1 MTNRIWGL
9 LIMLACFWGGS
20 FLAYEFGLRTL
31 PVSSLVMYRIG
42 GAALFLWIIAIF
54 SKWEIPR
61 GKVWIDFLALGFLN
75 NALPFFLI
83 AWGQQYIES
92 GLASILNGATALFG
106 AILAPIFFAD
116 ERLTINKLLGVIVG
130 FIGVAIAVGLEFL
143 SGFDPRNLGQ
153 LAIILASLSYATGG
167 IWAKKR
173 LTTQPKITALGML
186 SMATILMIIFHFTT
200 NPDGALIPSLES
212 GLAAAYL
219 AIVGSALAYLLFYR
233 VLNEA
238 GVAYVTLITLMIPP
252 FAILAGAI
260 VLGERLAPTAFIGF
274 AVVALALIIIDGRAF
289 KPRVK

>member
-1 MTNRIWGL
+1 MTNRLWGL
-9 LIMLACFWGGS
+9 LIMLACFWAGS

-42 GAALFLWIIAIF
+42 GAALFLWVLAIIL
-54 SKWEIPR
+54 KWEIPR
-61 GKVWIDFLALGFLN
+61 GKVWLDFLVLGFLN

-83 AWGQQYIES
+83 AWGQQFIES

-106 AILAPIFFAD
+106 AILAPMFFAD

-153 LAIILASLSYATGG
+153 LAVILASLSYATGG

-173 LTTQPKITALGML
+173 LKTKPKITALGML
-186 SMATILMIIFHFTT
+186 TMATFLMIAFHFIT
-200 NPDGALIPSLES
+200 NPDGRLMPSLES
-212 GLAAAYL
+212 GIAAVYL

-260 VLGERLAPTAFIGF
+260 VLGERLAPTAFFGF
-274 AVVALALIIIDGRAF
+274 AIVALALIIIDGRLF
-289 KPRVK
+289 KLRMK